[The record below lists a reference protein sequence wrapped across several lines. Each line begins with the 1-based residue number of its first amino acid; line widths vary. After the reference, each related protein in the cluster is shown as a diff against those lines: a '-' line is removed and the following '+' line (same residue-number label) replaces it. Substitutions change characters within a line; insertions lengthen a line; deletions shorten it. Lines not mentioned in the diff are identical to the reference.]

1 MMSGIIVGVD
11 GSDQSCHALGWALRE
26 AVQRHAPLTVMTVRP
41 VPARPATELYWAPLV
56 YSEGS
61 LDQEQARHAVQR
73 LVDKTARGIGE
84 PLPEVTVS
92 LATGDPAEE
101 LVKAT
106 RDADLLV
113 VGSRGAGGFAQLLLG
128 SVSRKVAQRAHC
140 PVMIIPPA
148 RCATTGS

>member
-1 MMSGIIVGVD
+1 MSGIIVGVD

-84 PLPEVTVS
+84 PLPEVTVGIRRRS
-92 LATGDPAEE
+92 WSRPRAMPTCSWSVPAAPAGSPSCCLA
-101 LVKAT
+101 
-106 RDADLLV
+106 R
-113 VGSRGAGGFAQLLLG
+113 
-128 SVSRKVAQRAHC
+128 
-140 PVMIIPPA
+140 
-148 RCATTGS
+148 